1 MKPKSGKTSKSGY
14 FTIKSDNMIVNFT
27 TDRE

>member
-1 MKPKSGKTSKSGY
+1 MKAKSGKTSKSGY

-27 TDRE
+27 TDR